1 LYLILIGWLN
11 LLDKELALLLL
22 HQTKEEPFI
31 IVNELEEATNKNRVA
46 NLLEE
51 LQGNG
56 FIFQKTIDN
65 NYQITREQRARL
77 AILWAKNGIDFDR
90 IIKELSW
97 QEFEILTTIVGDEF
111 GYESKTGLNFSTA
124 ERKYQ
129 IDVILK
135 NNPYILL
142 IDCKHYGGTG
152 KKSVLK
158 KAAEDQLERIH
169 AVKDSIDD
177 LKQKINVSS
186 WKSLKLLP
194 IIITW
199 LDDEL
204 FFYEKVPIVP
214 FTKLRSFLQNFYLY
228 FEDIYQLTIT
238 F

>member
-1 LYLILIGWLN
+1 M
-11 LLDKELALLLL
+11 DKELAILLL
-22 HQTKEEPFI
+22 HQTKIEPFI
-31 IVNELEEATNKNRVA
+31 IVKELEEMTNSIRVIKF
-46 NLLEE
+46 LEE
-51 LQGNG
+51 LKANG
-56 FIFQKTIDN
+56 FTFQKTIDD

-77 AILWAKNGIDFDR
+77 AILWAKNGMDFDR

-111 GYESKTGLNFSTA
+111 GYESKTGLNFSTE

-135 NNPYILL
+135 NKPYVLL

-169 AVKDSIDD
+169 AVKDSIEN

-186 WKSLKLLP
+186 WKTLKLIP

-204 FFYEKVPIVP
+204 FFYEQVPIVP
-214 FTKLRSFLQNFYLY
+214 FTKFRSFLQNFYLY
-228 FEDIYQLTIT
+228 YEDIFQLTIDG
-238 F
+238 

>member
-1 LYLILIGWLN
+1 
-11 LLDKELALLLL
+11 LDKELVILLLR
-22 HQTKEEPFI
+22 QSKQEPFI
-31 IVNELEEATNKNRVA
+31 LVDELIEATTKTKVDILFKELKNK
-46 NLLEE
+46 
-51 LQGNG
+51 G

-65 NYQITREQRARL
+65 NYQITREQRAQI
-77 AILWAKNGIDFDR
+77 AIFAAIEGLDFDK

-111 GYESKTGLNFSTA
+111 GYEAKTGLNFSTT

-135 NNPYILL
+135 NKPYVLL

-158 KAAEDQLERIH
+158 KAAEAQIERTL
-169 AVKDSIDD
+169 AVKQSIQE
-177 LKQKINVSS
+177 LKSKMNIAS
-186 WKSLKLLP
+186 WRKMKLIP

-204 FFYEKVPIVP
+204 FFHESVPVIP
-214 FTKLRSFLQNFYLY
+214 FTKLRSFFRDFYLY
-228 FEDIYQLTIT
+228 FEDIYQVDVVL
-238 F
+238 